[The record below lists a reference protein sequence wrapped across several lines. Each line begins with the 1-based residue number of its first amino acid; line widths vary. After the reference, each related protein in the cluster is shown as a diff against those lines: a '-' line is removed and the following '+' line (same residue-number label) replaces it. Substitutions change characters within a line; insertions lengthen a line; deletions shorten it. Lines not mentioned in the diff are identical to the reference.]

1 MVSFDSKTKT
11 LTFKKQ
17 YNLNG
22 EIAWSAGVNVDLSH
36 FDEPA
41 RQFMIGLAKQ
51 AINFAN
57 GHKAIEHH
65 VKAANKAKVTEKDSE
80 TKPEKVKVE
89 ENNSN
94 TEPKSEEKRL
104 E

>member
-22 EIAWSAGVNVDLSH
+22 EVAWSAGVNVDLSH
-36 FDEPA
+36 FDEVT

-57 GHKAIEHH
+57 GHKTIEHH
-65 VKAANKAKVTEKDSE
+65 VRAANKAKVKEENSE

-94 TEPKSEEKRL
+94 TEPKSEENKP